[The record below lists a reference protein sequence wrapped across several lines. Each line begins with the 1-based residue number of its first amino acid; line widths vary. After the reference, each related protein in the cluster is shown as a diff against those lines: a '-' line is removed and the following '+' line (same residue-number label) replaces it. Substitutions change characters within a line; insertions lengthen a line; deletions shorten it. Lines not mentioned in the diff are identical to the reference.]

1 MSVLES
7 RLVIGAKDETGG
19 AFAAIKAHIASLDKQ
34 IATFDKM
41 AASVGK
47 ISKSTDPMI
56 TSINASVRAMNEAR
70 GAVAGLA
77 EGADVAAGAQ
87 RTLGEAIMSTTR
99 MMVAQGVA
107 AARVAKEIVTSQK
120 GVAKG
125 VVKGATEGGGV
136 LGIGAVGGA
145 VLGGGALPAMAAGY
159 AAWKGLEASATREQN
174 QLKISSAAGANAA
187 VESPFADSLA
197 ADVAEKY
204 PAITQAKAL
213 DTYLELRSNSLN
225 QNDGSINQATARRN
239 MMTVA
244 QGQTAAMV
252 LGQEFTP
259 EDAQNLIKSV
269 EGTGRA
275 NDPAALGKMV
285 DRYIRAKQ
293 VFGTAITTDKIR
305 DFVQNAKTA
314 GLALDDDALDKLIV
328 RMTEG
333 NASRLGNE
341 TAQTMQTLV
350 GGHATKQT
358 AKWLVSMG
366 LATGFTPQGGG
377 AATIHGLTGS
387 DTLQVDQM
395 AWANQVLLPALEKH
409 GVLSE
414 ANIAKREA
422 LVRKSDPNIDPR
434 ALQERAEEGLIA
446 GAIAPSGM
454 RSTVTDN
461 LAHAIALQR
470 LNERDVTAMK
480 QADGSDALA
489 LKAAQ
494 NPIAAMKELTG
505 SIENFASV
513 VGGPLMAPAAK
524 ALDALAHGIESLTKA
539 LANGTLV
546 SGIKEDHVK
555 ASEERAKR
563 PPQPGD
569 ATNAFLDRWLLG
581 IEPPPTPEHHW
592 GPWHAGGTP
601 SGPLMPQSWTPSGT
615 ALSGADNA
623 KLAAASA
630 MPVNVQG
637 QAELQQTLNITIQ
650 LDPEIRAQIMAARS
664 ASVTIPLIGGGS
676 GRMDSDAGP
685 HRSGIGSM

>member
-1 MSVLES
+1 MPVLES

-107 AARVAKEIVTSQK
+107 AARVAKEIVASQK

-174 QLKISSAAGANAA
+174 QLKISGVAGANAA
-187 VESPFADSLA
+187 TESPFADSLA

-213 DTYLELRSNSLN
+213 DTYLELRGNSLN
-225 QNDGSINQATARRN
+225 QNGSINQETARRN
-239 MMTVA
+239 LMTVSK
-244 QGQTAAMV
+244 GQTAALV
-252 LGQEFTP
+252 LGADFTP

-358 AKWLVSMG
+358 AQWLQG
-366 LATGFTPQGGG
+366 LGLSTGFTSQGGG
-377 AATIHGLTGS
+377 HATIRGLKGS
-387 DTLQVDQM
+387 DLLQVDQM
-395 AWANQVLLPALEKH
+395 AWANQVLLPALEQK
-409 GVLSE
+409 GVLSD
-414 ANIAKREA
+414 ANIKKREA
-422 LVRKSDPNIDPR
+422 WLKKSDPNIDPR

-470 LNERDVTAMK
+470 LNDRDVTAMK

-494 NPIAAMKELTG
+494 NLIAAMKELTG

-524 ALDALAHGIESLTKA
+524 ALDALAHGIEYLTKA
-539 LANGTLV
+539 LV
-546 SGIKEDHVK
+546 E
-555 ASEERAKR
+555 
-563 PPQPGD
+563 
-569 ATNAFLDRWLLG
+569 RWLA
-581 IEPPPTPEHHW
+581 I
-592 GPWHAGGTP
+592 
-601 SGPLMPQSWTPSGT
+601 
-615 ALSGADNA
+615 
-623 KLAAASA
+623 
-630 MPVNVQG
+630 
-637 QAELQQTLNITIQ
+637 
-650 LDPEIRAQIMAARS
+650 
-664 ASVTIPLIGGGS
+664 
-676 GRMDSDAGP
+676 
-685 HRSGIGSM
+685 